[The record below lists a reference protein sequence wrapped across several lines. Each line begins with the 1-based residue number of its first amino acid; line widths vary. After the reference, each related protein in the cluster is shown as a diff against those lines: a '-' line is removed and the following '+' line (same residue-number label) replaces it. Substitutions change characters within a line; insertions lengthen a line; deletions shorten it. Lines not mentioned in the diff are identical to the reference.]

1 MTMWTPGQLDL
12 PPVSSETL
20 QMPGKLFIAV
30 SLCGCGI
37 AGWLW
42 QNPAS
47 MRQALHGPEMEFLR
61 LHESGT
67 PADPTKASRRPK
79 SSPLPAE
86 KLVEATL
93 SGLQSAS
100 SDERRIALD
109 TLLPDLIGKDLSAAA
124 DLVKGLEPWASAEE
138 ATALLLDHWA
148 ESDAIAAAEWC
159 ARLDSGE
166 KRSPWLVRV
175 SSKLAKRDP
184 AAAMAMLE
192 EHHLAADPAATGTVL
207 HHWARRDPD
216 AAAEWISRQADEELR
231 DASWNRIALSLSES
245 DPAKAA
251 TLAAENISGEVQQE
265 EAVISVLHQ
274 WILRDRKA
282 AAAWVDLFPEGPL
295 RQRAAEE
302 FNGRN

>member
-1 MTMWTPGQLDL
+1 
-12 PPVSSETL
+12 
-20 QMPGKLFIAV
+20 
-30 SLCGCGI
+30 
-37 AGWLW
+37 
-42 QNPAS
+42 
-47 MRQALHGPEMEFLR
+47 MEFFR

-86 KLVEATL
+86 KLAETTL

-148 ESDAIAAAEWC
+148 EADAIAAAEWC

-175 SSKLAKRDP
+175 SNKLAKRDP

-295 RQRAAEE
+295 RQRAEEE
-302 FNGRN
+302 FNSRN